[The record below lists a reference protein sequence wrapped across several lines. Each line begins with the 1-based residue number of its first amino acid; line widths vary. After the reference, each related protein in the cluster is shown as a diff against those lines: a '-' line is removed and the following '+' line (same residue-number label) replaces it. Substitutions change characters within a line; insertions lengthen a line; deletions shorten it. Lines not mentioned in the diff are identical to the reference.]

1 MSIDIDDLGVDLLT
15 IVGHKFGAP
24 KGIAALYIREGI
36 TFQPMLSG
44 GDQEGGRRAGTE
56 NVLLI
61 VGIGEASRI
70 ALAEECQLYTHMIQ
84 LKLRFIRTL
93 NDLISTYNCTA
104 AGNKIFHK
112 YNGPVLQ
119 NNTSELE
126 RILCLLQ
133 NETDKSTIRKATQL
147 PNTIS
152 ISFKDV
158 KVYSLYSI
166 YLFIYSH
173 HFQFT

>member
-1 MSIDIDDLGVDLLT
+1 M
-15 IVGHKFGAP
+15 GHKFGAP

-36 TFQPMLSG
+36 TFQPLLSG
-44 GDQEGGRRAGTE
+44 GDQEAGRRAGTE

-70 ALAEECQLYTHMIQ
+70 AWAEERQLYTHMIQ

-93 NDLISTYNCTA
+93 NDLISTYNSTA
-104 AGNKIFHK
+104 ADNKIFHK

-119 NNTSELE
+119 NSISELE
-126 RILCLLQ
+126 RIICLLQ
-133 NETDKSTIRKATQL
+133 SETDKNTIRKATQL

-152 ISFKDV
+152 VSFKDV
-158 KVYSLYSI
+158 KVYSLSSI
-166 YLFIYSH
+166 YLFIFN
-173 HFQFT
+173 HF